1 VAPGGPGLG
10 NFQIDED
17 VNRPPKQT
25 ASPRDAQSTKGPT
38 VGLPLGSTEAR
49 LGALVAVALVVGL
62 VVWLL
67 ASGGDDS
74 TPTSVDA
81 ATEASAE
88 DLAALPAT
96 VGHPVYWAGPK
107 GGFTY
112 ELTRT
117 SDDRIY
123 IRYLPEGV
131 PIGSD
136 QPDYLAVGTYRSQ
149 NALAVVRGIAKD
161 LHVKAVRLRGGG
173 AAVQDTKHPT
183 SVYLAYPG
191 TDYQIEVY
199 DPSPARALQLAVSGK
214 IVPLGPNNGPGQ
226 ATAARPRAA
235 TVQQLQAVDA
245 SRGRAVYW
253 VGPQSGATYELTE
266 TSDNKVYVRYLPS
279 GTKVG
284 DQQPHTTVGT
294 YPFKNPLA
302 AVRGIANDTGGRTFS
317 IPGGGLAAVNARH
330 PTSVYVAFPGVDYQ
344 IEVFDPS
351 ASRARELVSSGR
363 VAPVR

>member
-1 VAPGGPGLG
+1 VAL
-10 NFQIDED
+10 
-17 VNRPPKQT
+17 
-25 ASPRDAQSTKGPT
+25 
-38 VGLPLGSTEAR
+38 
-49 LGALVAVALVVGL
+49 ALVVGV

-67 ASGGDDS
+67 ARGGDDS
-74 TPTSVDA
+74 TPAPVNAPTA
-81 ATEASAE
+81 ATAE

-96 VGHPVYWAGPK
+96 VGHPVYWAGPRS
-107 GGFTY
+107 GFTY

-136 QPDYLAVGTYRSQ
+136 KPDYLAVGTYPSQ

-161 LHVKAVRLRGGG
+161 LLHVKAVRLSGGG

-183 SVYLAYPG
+183 SVYLAYPRS
-191 TDYQIEVY
+191 DYQIEVY

-214 IVPLGPNNGPGQ
+214 ILPVESRSGPGQ

-235 TVQQLQAVDA
+235 TLRQLRALDA
-245 SRGRAVYW
+245 SPGKAVYW

-266 TSDNKVYVRYLPS
+266 TSDNKVYVRYLAG

-284 DQQPHTTVGT
+284 DPQPHTTVGT
-294 YPFKNPLA
+294 YPFQNPVA
-302 AVRGIANDTGGRTFS
+302 AVKGIAKDSGSRTFS
-317 IPGGGLAAVNARH
+317 VPGGGLAAVDEKH
-330 PTSVYVAFPGVDYQ
+330 PTSVYVAFPGADYQ

-351 ASRARELVSSGR
+351 ATRARDLVSSGR